1 MSELQQPVF
10 PADLAAVLGIK
21 IKTLARMIKSGSL
34 PAFDV
39 VLSQKSRYWHRS
51 TLVNKKIIL

>member
-10 PADLAAVLGIK
+10 PADLAATLGVK
-21 IKTLARMIKSGSL
+21 VKTLARMIKSGRL

-51 TLVNKKIIL
+51 TLVDKKIIV